1 MHPAKQHLTCAMG
14 DTPARCEL
22 RWLIAGGKWSDRWK
36 DSSATYEWSNKTKWH
51 FYLWDFFRSL

>member
-36 DSSATYEWSNKTKWH
+36 DSSATYE
-51 FYLWDFFRSL
+51 